1 MRILLALICLA
12 LANAA
17 AALETARGLAASG
30 APHLALGRVEQL
42 QPREPTA
49 PRWAEWEALRLAL
62 LVDLKRNDEV
72 LKRAAALPSSIAPAL
87 LRSCLLSVARA
98 AVATGQ
104 GARARAYAAR
114 VLWQLEPDPAEARST
129 RLLVIDS
136 YLAERAG
143 DAAFHAMLRFE
154 QDYRPL
160 EPAVAGHFTGALLD
174 LGLDKEAVNWLGSL
188 ADTSAVKL
196 RVRLRAGLI
205 GVDAAIAQARGRL
218 APRQKREDAA
228 GYWLVLAEAA
238 QRKGDDALRVEA
250 LERLLDRAGA
260 DDGRA
265 AAAQASGLWE
275 AYQARAQAIA
285 NRSQMLAG
293 DDKAWSDLAAR
304 RLGTNAVESR
314 ALFAY
319 LARNGR
325 ESETRFNA
333 QHQLAF
339 SLYQGGLDHAAL
351 HLFSEAGIAVETL
364 DSKVRH
370 LLGEIAAKRDRP
382 GLAVRFWQGL
392 AVPPKTDAQEWQVRL
407 AEAQWRSGATD
418 AAVSTLRA
426 MAKSSAPLSR
436 PATARVLALSREAA
450 AAGQPAKAEE
460 MISAVLPLA
469 AGNDARVLLNAL
481 GGIAES
487 AAQFARAADYFLRAA
502 LPDGFPATDPLAL
515 QARLGAATNLAR
527 AGYREDARA
536 QFQWVIANSKDTA
549 QRELAR
555 RELARF

>member
-1 MRILLALICLA
+1 MRLLLALIFLGFA
-12 LANAA
+12 SAA
-17 AALETARGLAASG
+17 WALETARGLAASG

-42 QPREPTA
+42 QPHENTA

-72 LKRAAALPSSIAPAL
+72 LKRAAVLPGNLPPAL
-87 LRSCLLSVARA
+87 QRSCLLSAARA

-114 VLWQLEPDPAEARST
+114 VLWQLEPDAAEKRGA

-136 YLAERAG
+136 YLADRQG

-160 EPAVAGHFTGALLD
+160 EPVVAGHFTEALLD
-174 LGLDKEAVNWLGSL
+174 LGLDREAVSWLASL

-196 RVRLRAGLI
+196 RLRLRAGLI
-205 GVDAAIAQARGRL
+205 GADAAIAQARARL
-218 APRQKREDAA
+218 APRQKRQDAA

-238 QRKGDDALRVEA
+238 QRKGDDALRIEA
-250 LERLLDRAGA
+250 LERLLDRAVE
-260 DDGRA
+260 DDGRT
-265 AAAQASGLWE
+265 AAAQANGLWE
-275 AYQARAQAIA
+275 AYQARAQALA

-293 DDKAWSDLAAR
+293 DDKAWSALAAR
-304 RLGTNAVESR
+304 RLGANAVESR

-325 ESETRFNA
+325 ERETRFDA

-351 HLFSEAGIAVETL
+351 HLFGDAGIAVEML
-364 DSKVRH
+364 DPKVRH

-382 GLAVRFWQGL
+382 ALAVHFWQEL
-392 AVPPKTDAQEWQVRL
+392 AAPSKTDAQEWQVRL
-407 AEAQWRSGATD
+407 AEAQWRSGAAD

-426 MAKSSAPLSR
+426 MAKSPSRLSR
-436 PATARVLALSREAA
+436 PATVRVLALSREAT
-450 AAGQPAKAEE
+450 AAGQPAMAEE
-460 MISAVLPLA
+460 MVSAVVPLA

-487 AAQFARAADYFLRAA
+487 AAQFARAADYFLRTA
-502 LPDGFPATDPLAL
+502 LPDGSPVTDALAL
-515 QARLGAATNLAR
+515 QARLAAATNLAR

-536 QFQWVIANSKDTA
+536 QFQWVIANSKDA
-549 QRELAR
+549 SQRELAR